1 MKTMKIMKQI
11 SFLLLLAAA
20 VLTGCEKSFENF
32 TPNTGNPATDTVW
45 AGTATGNFAE
55 VNTLHQNLVRPPLV
69 DSFTLTANTV
79 ITFPDD
85 IRIEIAPNSFRL
97 NGTVPDGKAVIEFF
111 LLKSK
116 GDFIRFRKPTTSNGY
131 LLESGGSFNISVRK
145 NGQALQL
152 IPGEYI
158 KVTYKDASPNPLMRG
173 FTGSA
178 PLTGSGAAN
187 FNWVKDDSI
196 MVRTT
201 QNGYEVFANTLNWI
215 NCDYFRDTAELKT
228 RIAFILPKEFTNSNT
243 SSFIVYKSFRAV
255 MQMDTDAVNRIWRK
269 DRVPVNRQ
277 VIYVTISKRGDN
289 YYLGTKESNTAINQN
304 VEIRPEKKSLQEIK
318 NFMDSL

>member
-1 MKTMKIMKQI
+1 MKRI

-32 TPNTGNPATDTVW
+32 TPNTNTPVTDTVW
-45 AGTATGNFAE
+45 AATLNGNFAD

-69 DSFTLTANTV
+69 DSFSLTTNTV
-79 ITFPDD
+79 ISFPDD
-85 IRIEIAPNSFRL
+85 IRIEIAANSFRL
-97 NGTVPDGKAVIEFF
+97 NGTVPDGKAAIEFF
-111 LLKSK
+111 LLKSR

-131 LLESGGSFNISVRK
+131 LLESGGSFHIYVNK

-152 IPGEYI
+152 IPGKII
-158 KVTYKDASPNPLMRG
+158 KISYRDASPNPLMTG
-173 FTGSA
+173 FTGIA
-178 PLTGSGAAN
+178 PLTGTGAAN

-196 MVRTT
+196 FVRTT
-201 QNGYEVFANTLNWI
+201 QSGYEVFTNKLNWI

-228 RIAFILPKEFTNSNT
+228 RIAIILPIEYTNRNT
-243 SSFIVYKSFRAV
+243 SSFIVYKNIRAV

-289 YYLGTKESNTAINQN
+289 YYLGTKASNTFINQN